1 MNFKEKSSWVMCVSV
16 ILGAL
21 FYAYAL
27 TGSLKNGEAIQL
39 KSITIIYILIIILA
53 SIIGHIVAALTKLKE
68 AEAHEDERDEIISI
82 RSNSMSSYVLGLGLF
97 SGMILYLVV
106 GNGDVLFHF
115 ILTSLTLSTII
126 EYILRIYFYRTIV

>member
-1 MNFKEKSSWVMCVSV
+1 MSFKEKSSWVMCVSV

-27 TGSLKNGEAIQL
+27 TSSLKNGEAIQL
-39 KSITIIYILIIILA
+39 KSITIIYILIIVLA
-53 SIIGHIVAALTKLKE
+53 SIIGHIIAALTKLKE
-68 AEAHEDERDEIISI
+68 AEAPEDERDKIVSI
-82 RSNSMSSYVLGLGLF
+82 QSNSMSSYVLGFGVIT
-97 SGMILYLVV
+97 GMILYLVI

-126 EYILRIYFYRTIV
+126 GYIFRIYFYRA